1 MPLPPSDLTSS
12 AIRSC
17 GPLAS
22 RIACSAITS
31 LSQTEPLV
39 EVQYVRKVPSTFRW
53 IALDSACVFS

>member
-17 GPLAS
+17 GPRAS

-39 EVQYVRKVPSTFRW
+39 DVQ
-53 IALDSACVFS
+53 